1 MPVDLSKGPIDP
13 QHSDYQNMLSNLQG
27 NILKPHARDHA
38 VHMFLKF
45 KAEAAAVRRWM
56 RDFVQSY
63 VTSAQLQIKEASDFR
78 VYRVPGKLFGHLCLS
93 AHGYR

>member
-13 QHSDYQNMLSNLQG
+13 QYSDYQNMLSNLQG

-56 RDFVQSY
+56 RDLAQRY
-63 VTSAQLQIKEASDFR
+63 VTSAQLRSIGNPFHGLLDAAF
-78 VYRVPGKLFGHLCLS
+78 
-93 AHGYR
+93 GYRSNTD